1 MQTLM
6 TFCATFKGSRTHT
19 AYPPAALTF
28 SALRHFQLG
37 LDEAE
42 TSERRLPAG
51 RGENGKGGHDH
62 RSGRTESV
70 SLFPWVG
77 GYNLW
82 AKQSH
87 VANDRATEC
96 VTQEER
102 RVRTW
107 LQAKVL
113 LSRLQCTTG
122 VRLSSGNE
130 QT

>member
-6 TFCATFKGSRTHT
+6 TFCATFKGSRAHT
-19 AYPPAALTF
+19 AYPPVALTF

-37 LDEAE
+37 LDKAE
-42 TSERRLPAG
+42 MSERRPPAG
-51 RGENGKGGHDH
+51 RRKNVKGGHDR
-62 RSGRTESV
+62 RSDHTESV

-87 VANDRATEC
+87 VANDRVTEC

-102 RVRTW
+102 RAQTW

-113 LSRLQCTTG
+113 LSCLQCTAG